1 MSTRNNPAPKDA
13 AALMMMAR
21 TAFYIPKEGPMP
33 SFSLALTD
41 SSQEEALMQEGHGQ
55 PGAQKAKSPETP
67 KLIEQLEEL
76 SKEMLAEI
84 KEKCYVWAT
93 RVKTYGDGS
102 TNEYDPVCTL
112 KAQDRFILS
121 KVHFASL
128 KAATHI
134 EAEIVTAVCLILNQ
148 QNVKRFQE
156 EIYCLLPD
164 IVNMAIEN
172 HPDGKFLHPKSKKP
186 FKVED
191 YPMFIPFLDL
201 KKLASHQY
209 VKHWWI
215 WVANV
220 RKKKFY
226 ILDPYHKE
234 CPSKAR
240 MKLNTFVG
248 YIISRMRVY
257 AGAPLRKKD
266 HEIEPLYI
274 NISGQKITYDCAIY
288 VMKWLEI
295 IQSENIKR
303 EKYELD
309 NWTQIDSYD
318 IDSD

>member
-1 MSTRNNPAPKDA
+1 
-13 AALMMMAR
+13 
-21 TAFYIPKEGPMP
+21 
-33 SFSLALTD
+33 
-41 SSQEEALMQEGHGQ
+41 
-55 PGAQKAKSPETP
+55 
-67 KLIEQLEEL
+67 
-76 SKEMLAEI
+76 
-84 KEKCYVWAT
+84 
-93 RVKTYGDGS
+93 
-102 TNEYDPVCTL
+102 
-112 KAQDRFILS
+112 
-121 KVHFASL
+121 
-128 KAATHI
+128 
-134 EAEIVTAVCLILNQ
+134 
-148 QNVKRFQE
+148 
-156 EIYCLLPD
+156 
-164 IVNMAIEN
+164 MAIEN

-209 VKHWWI
+209 NFSPICYSEHWWI

-234 CPSKAR
+234 CPSK
-240 MKLNTFVG
+240 G

-309 NWTQIDSYD
+309 NWTQEEVDHFRVEFAS
-318 IDSD
+318 